1 MHLLVT
7 GWTTILLQEVT
18 LLRTCY
24 ISEMLIIK
32 KITTLFVCSL
42 VLTPGKKLLLQA
54 EAVACTSQAP
64 GPGSAVQG
72 PGSMD
77 QTWCVAMAVWSEGGA
92 PSWPR
97 SGSGR
102 GQGLI
107 HRARRIPL
115 DQTLVLP
122 PWTSASWAGFD
133 E

>member
-1 MHLLVT
+1 M
-7 GWTTILLQEVT
+7 
-18 LLRTCY
+18 
-24 ISEMLIIK
+24 
-32 KITTLFVCSL
+32 
-42 VLTPGKKLLLQA
+42 LLQA
-54 EAVACTSQAP
+54 EAVASTSQAP

-115 DQTLVLP
+115 DQTLLLP
-122 PWTSASWAGFD
+122 PWTSASWAGLD